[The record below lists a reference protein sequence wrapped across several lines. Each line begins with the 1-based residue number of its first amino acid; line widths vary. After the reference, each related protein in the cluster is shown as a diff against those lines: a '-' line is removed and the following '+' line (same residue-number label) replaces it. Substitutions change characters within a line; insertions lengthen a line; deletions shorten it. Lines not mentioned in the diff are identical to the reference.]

1 MQYLH
6 IKREL
11 PKVRRKN
18 TQPKASKVQPAGQV
32 GGVEK
37 KSKKGTRDYLMHN
50 IRKIEDV
57 KIKNPILIEGLPGIG
72 NVGKIAM
79 DYMIDS
85 LKPKKIF
92 EIHSDGFPHAVFV
105 NEQNLVD
112 LPTIRILHKKI
123 KDKDFLFLAGDVQP
137 IDEASCYEFCNKVL
151 DIVQDMKVKE
161 VITLGG
167 IGLQK
172 VPENPQVYCTG
183 NSKQIIQKYKSPNLK
198 CDIYGIVGP
207 IMGVSGLLVG
217 LAKYRDI
224 PSIAMLA
231 ETFGHPTYVGIKGAR
246 AILKVLDKKLNL
258 GLDLAHLDMEIQ
270 QVDTEIKTKK
280 EQITKLQQQQK
291 RRDLPKAGKRPDISY
306 IG

>member
-1 MQYLH
+1 
-6 IKREL
+6 
-11 PKVRRKN
+11 
-18 TQPKASKVQPAGQV
+18 
-32 GGVEK
+32 
-37 KSKKGTRDYLMHN
+37 MHN
-50 IRKIEDV
+50 VRKIEEV
-57 KIKNPILIEGLPGIG
+57 KIRNPILIEGLPGIG

-79 DYMIDS
+79 DFMIDT
-85 LKPKKIF
+85 LRPKKIY

-112 LPTIRILHKKI
+112 LPTIRIFHKKI

-151 DIVQDMKVKE
+151 DMMQEMKVRE

-172 VPENPQVYCTG
+172 IPENPQVYCTG
-183 NSKQIIQKYKSPNLK
+183 NSKKIIQKYKSPNLK
-198 CDIYGIVGP
+198 CEIYGIVGP

-246 AILKVLDKKLNL
+246 EILKVLNKKLNM
-258 GLDLAHLDMEIQ
+258 GLDLGRLEREIE
-270 QVDTEIKTKK
+270 QVDKDIKTRK
-280 EQITKLQQQQK
+280 EKITKMQEKKNEPQK
-291 RRDLPKAGKRPDISY
+291 PGKKPDISY

>member
-1 MQYLH
+1 
-6 IKREL
+6 
-11 PKVRRKN
+11 
-18 TQPKASKVQPAGQV
+18 
-32 GGVEK
+32 
-37 KSKKGTRDYLMHN
+37 MHN

-79 DYMIDS
+79 DFMIDN
-85 LKPKKIF
+85 LKPKKIY

-112 LPTIRILHKKI
+112 LPTIRIFHKKI
-123 KDKDFLFLAGDVQP
+123 KNQDYLFLAGDVQP
-137 IDEASCYEFCNKVL
+137 IDEASCYEFCNKIL
-151 DIVQDMKVKE
+151 DIMQELKAKE

-183 NSKQIIQKYKSPNLK
+183 NTKKIIDKYKSQSLN
-198 CDIYGIVGP
+198 CNIYGIVGP

-217 LAKYRDI
+217 LAKYREI

-231 ETFGHPTYVGIKGAR
+231 ETFGHPTYVGIKGAG
-246 AILKVLDKKLNL
+246 ALLNVLNKKLEL
-258 GLDLAHLDMEIQ
+258 GLDLSQINKDIKD
-270 QVDTEIKTKK
+270 VDTEIKSKIELQK
-280 EQITKLQQQQK
+280 QQQAQARK
-291 RRDLPKAGKRPDISY
+291 PGKRPDMNY